1 MTLYTVK
8 KENDDLLRLVEDV
21 AEGNDGVIP
30 DDLYDSLGAI
40 EDEWRDKVTNC
51 ARAYKNMVAEAEAI
65 RNEERTLAARRH
77 GLENRAEW
85 LKNYIGTNVTAGEA
99 FSAPSVDIKWRKS
112 EAVEILNADAVPDDY
127 CKIVREPA
135 KSAIKTALKAGG
147 TVAGATLVERNN
159 IQIK

>member
-1 MTLYTVK
+1 MVLYAVK
-8 KENDDLLRLVEDV
+8 QEYDDLLRLVEDV

-30 DDLYDSLGAI
+30 DELSDQLDAI
-40 EDEWRDKVTNC
+40 EGEWRDKVTNC

-65 RNEERTLAARRH
+65 RNEERTLATRRH
-77 GLENRAEW
+77 SLENRAEW
-85 LKNYIGTNVTAGEA
+85 LKNYIGMNVTTGEA

-112 EAVEILNADAVPDDY
+112 EVVEILNADEIPNDY
-127 CKIVREPA
+127 CKIVREPS

-147 TVAGATLVERNN
+147 AVAGATLVEKNN